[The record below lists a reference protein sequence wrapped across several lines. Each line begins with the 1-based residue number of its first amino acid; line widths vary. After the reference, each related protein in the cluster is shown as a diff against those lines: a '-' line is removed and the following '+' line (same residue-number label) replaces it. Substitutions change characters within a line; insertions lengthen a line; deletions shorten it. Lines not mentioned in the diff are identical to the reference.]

1 MCTMHTPTP
10 DTQIYAFTHHTP
22 HPHIQTHAC
31 IHTSHIYI
39 HHTNTDP
46 RTQTHANT
54 QTRAHKCLH
63 IPPPPLPPY
72 RHIHFQNLNLLKCTK
87 AKCHRS
93 LACSGYL
100 SMSGEN
106 TGPYLKK
113 FTSERSPP
121 YWSDSVC
128 MYLKC
133 INRCSINNF
142 GLEMLVDRPVRRSG
156 STWGTWIW
164 VWFPESTLKERT
176 NSRVILWSPHEHH
189 DTGTPAHPHIIYTQS

>member
-1 MCTMHTPTP
+1 MHT
-10 DTQIYAFTHHTP
+10 YLTHLHTP
-22 HPHIQTHAC
+22 HKHRPTHTDTC
-31 IHTSHIYI
+31 KHTD
-39 HHTNTDP
+39 TC
-46 RTQTHANT
+46 TQMLAYTS
-54 QTRAHKCLH
+54 
-63 IPPPPLPPY
+63 PPLPPY
-72 RHIHFQNLNLLKCTK
+72 RHIQFQNLNLLKCTK

-113 FTSERSPP
+113 FTSERSLP

-128 MYLKC
+128 MYLKY

-176 NSRVILWSPHEHH
+176 NSRVILWSSHEHH